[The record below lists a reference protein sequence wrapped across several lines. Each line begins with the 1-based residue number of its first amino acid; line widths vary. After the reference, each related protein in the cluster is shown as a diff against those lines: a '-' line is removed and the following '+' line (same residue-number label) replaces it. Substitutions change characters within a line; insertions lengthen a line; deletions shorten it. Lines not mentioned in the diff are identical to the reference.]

1 MSFFEFPHTRTY
13 DSDLGW
19 LIKAYQEIA
28 SDYEEIKEFIE
39 KYPSEYAAL
48 ERRINAL
55 ENEINSFE
63 TEINNRFNTLRTELM
78 EEIYRE
84 LQLAIADLNN
94 QLGEIY
100 RRLSEIDSAIIRQ
113 RLYLEG
119 RIEATEDF
127 CILYTDEKIQE
138 LINSLPDL
146 TTVNVF
152 NPVRGEV
159 TTIQEAVNDLYDL
172 GRSEAITALEYD
184 TLGLTALEYDNLELT
199 AIQYDQYGRYYLD
212 LNGFIINP
220 FHYMTSPFTGEL
232 VRLEVVINELASL
245 HKDDTLTADEYD
257 TLALDADYYDAL
269 DISAYDYD
277 WHSKTLVA

>member
-19 LIKAYQEIA
+19 LIKAY
-28 SDYEEIKEFIE
+28 EELVR
-39 KYPSEYAAL
+39 EYNELISWENEHKAEYREL
-48 ERRINAL
+48 LRRVTAL
-55 ENEINSFE
+55 ENNINTFESEIERRFNALAIQLSEDIYRQLQMALAEINS
-63 TEINNRFNTLRTELM
+63 
-78 EEIYRE
+78 
-84 LQLAIADLNN
+84 
-94 QLGEIY
+94 QLGAVYQRISNLE
-100 RRLSEIDSAIIRQ
+100 SALIRQ
-113 RLYLEG
+113 RLDLEG
-119 RIEATEDF
+119 RIKATEDY
-127 CILYTDEKIQE
+127 CTLYTDDKIQE
-138 LINSLPDL
+138 LINSLPEVL
-146 TTVNVF
+146 TVEVF

-159 TTIQEAVNDLYDL
+159 TTIQEAINDLYDL

-184 TLGLTALEYDNLELT
+184 TLGLTATEYDNLELT
-199 AIQYDQYGRYYLD
+199 AIQYDQYARYYLD

-257 TLALDADYYDAL
+257 TLSLDADYYDAL

>member
-1 MSFFEFPHTRTY
+1 MSLFEFPHTRTY

-19 LIKAYQEIA
+19 LIKAYEELVKEYNELISWENEHKTEYKELLIRVTSLENNISSFESEI
-28 SDYEEIKEFIE
+28 
-39 KYPSEYAAL
+39 
-48 ERRINAL
+48 ERRF
-55 ENEINSFE
+55 NELSNQLS
-63 TEINNRFNTLRTELM
+63 ND
-78 EEIYRE
+78 IYRQ
-84 LQLAIADLNN
+84 LQLALAEINT
-94 QLGEIY
+94 QLGTVY
-100 RRLSEIDSAIIRQ
+100 QRLSNLESALIRQ
-113 RLYLEG
+113 RLDLEG
-119 RIEATEDF
+119 RIEAAEDY
-127 CILYTDEKIQE
+127 CNLYTDNAIQE

-159 TTIQEAVNDLYDL
+159 TNIQEAINDLYDL
-172 GRSEAITALEYD
+172 GRSEALTALEYD
-184 TLGLTALEYDNLELT
+184 SLGLSASEYDNLELT

-212 LNGFIINP
+212 LAGFIINP
-220 FHYMTSPFTGEL
+220 FHYMTSPFTGKL
-232 VRLEVVINELASL
+232 VRLEVVINELTSL

>member
-48 ERRINAL
+48 DNRIKAL
-55 ENEINSFE
+55 ENEISSFE
-63 TEINNRFNTLRTELM
+63 TEIDNRFNALKTELS
-78 EEIYRE
+78 EEIYTQ
-84 LQLAIADLNN
+84 LQLAIADLNS

-172 GRSEAITALEYD
+172 GRSEGITALEYD
-184 TLGLTALEYDNLELT
+184 SLGLSATEYDNLELT
-199 AIQYDQYGRYYLD
+199 AIQYDQYARYYLD

>member
-19 LIKAYQEIA
+19 LIKNMKELLDEYNALMAWKNQHDI
-28 SDYEEIKEFIE
+28 DYRTLVTRVT
-39 KYPSEYAAL
+39 AL
-48 ERRINAL
+48 ERNIATFEAEIERRFNAL
-55 ENEINSFE
+55 ARELSEDIYRQLQLALAEINS
-63 TEINNRFNTLRTELM
+63 
-78 EEIYRE
+78 
-84 LQLAIADLNN
+84 
-94 QLGEIY
+94 QLGTVY
-100 RRLSEIDSAIIRQ
+100 LRLSNLESALARQ
-113 RLYLEG
+113 RLDLEG
-119 RIEATEDF
+119 RIEATEDY
-127 CILYTDEKIQE
+127 CNLYTDNAIQE

-159 TTIQEAVNDLYDL
+159 TNIQEAVNDLYDL
-172 GRSEAITALEYD
+172 GRSDA
-184 TLGLTALEYDNLELT
+184 LTALEYDSLGLTASEYDDLELT

-212 LNGFIINP
+212 LNGYIINP

-245 HKDDTLTADEYD
+245 HKDDTLTASEYD
-257 TLALDADYYDAL
+257 ALSLDADYYDNLEVTAF
-269 DISAYDYD
+269 DYD

>member
-19 LIKAYQEIA
+19 LIK
-28 SDYEEIKEFIE
+28 SMEELMKEYNELILWVSLH
-39 KYPSEYAAL
+39 KKEYNEL
-48 ERRINAL
+48 NSRVKAL
-55 ENEINSFE
+55 ENNINSFE
-63 TEINNRFNTLRTELM
+63 AQIEQKFNALSTQLSED
-78 EEIYRE
+78 IYRQ
-84 LQLAIADLNN
+84 LQLALAEINS
-94 QLGEIY
+94 QLGTVY
-100 RRLSEIDSAIIRQ
+100 LRLSNLESALARQ
-113 RLYLEG
+113 RLELEG
-119 RIEATEDF
+119 RIEATEDY
-127 CILYTDEKIQE
+127 CNLYTDNAIQE

-159 TTIQEAVNDLYDL
+159 TNIQEAVNDLYDL
-172 GRSEAITALEYD
+172 GRSDA
-184 TLGLTALEYDNLELT
+184 LTALEYDSLGLTASEYDDLELT

-212 LNGFIINP
+212 LNGYIINP

-245 HKDDTLTADEYD
+245 HKDDTLTANEYD
-257 TLALDADYYDAL
+257 ALLLDADYYDNLEVTAF
-269 DISAYDYD
+269 DYD